1 MNANYEDRWP
11 LLNLRKELIK
21 VKILINMAAIKIMT
35 HKVFENFSIAVIMA
49 NSITL
54 AKEDPLS
61 LVINPTDDA
70 IEKVF
75 LSIYTV
81 EMCIKILALGFVL
94 SHGAYL
100 RSIWNVLDFVI
111 IMSAY
116 LTIIQEVPAIA
127 AMN

>member
-49 NSITL
+49 NSITF
-54 AKEDPLS
+54 
-61 LVINPTDDA
+61 A

-94 SHGAYL
+94 NHGAYL